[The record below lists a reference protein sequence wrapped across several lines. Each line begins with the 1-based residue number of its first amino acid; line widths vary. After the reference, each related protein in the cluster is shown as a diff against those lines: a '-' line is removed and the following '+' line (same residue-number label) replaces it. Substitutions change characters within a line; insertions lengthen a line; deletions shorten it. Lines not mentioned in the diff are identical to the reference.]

1 MIGAKRDAAID
12 EAGRGRAD
20 GAVCAAAADAE
31 IDRSILQ
38 AVRSLDYGSV
48 EITVHENRVV
58 QIERREKVRFDRPAA
73 ATERPGR
80 PEPRFS
86 GPKPSGSR
94 PRD

>member
-12 EAGRGRAD
+12 AAGGGRAG
-20 GAVCAAAADAE
+20 GAVCAAADAE

-58 QIERREKVRFDRPAA
+58 QIERREKVRFDRPAT